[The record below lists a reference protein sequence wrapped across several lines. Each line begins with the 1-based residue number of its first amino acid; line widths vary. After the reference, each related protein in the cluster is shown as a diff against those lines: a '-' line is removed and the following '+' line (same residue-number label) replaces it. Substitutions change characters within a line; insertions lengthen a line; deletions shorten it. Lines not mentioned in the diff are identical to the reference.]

1 MSSSYF
7 FNRDFL
13 SSRTIH
19 NDRANLHTYHY
30 ARPFQTTFRKK
41 CSSKQL
47 TRQWVVCHSPWKA
60 GLTYCPLSVA
70 IRWAPERKEE
80 LIRPKTTWRRTV
92 TVKGRKRAAEFMG
105 DRDKWRT
112 SSVKQVLC
120 MPRGTR
126 KIGNG

>member
-1 MSSSYF
+1 MTSCRHVLF
-7 FNRDFL
+7 IMIV
-13 SSRTIH
+13 RTCTVVTKL
-19 NDRANLHTYHY
+19 NLHTYHY

-70 IRWAPERKEE
+70 IRWAPERK
-80 LIRPKTTWRRTV
+80 RRTDKAQDNME
-92 TVKGRKRAAEFMG
+92 TNSNKGRKRAAEFMG